1 MAEEITNNR
10 SKISLDRH
18 IFAITEP
25 TIKLD
30 KLEFND
36 LADGEESGTGP
47 KMSRENGSWYP
58 YVKINNFTINP
69 ERITSFKLDCAGF
82 LPAVS
87 FSFIDAD
94 HLFKGD
100 SIPRDGDVASVRITA
115 KQEDTF
121 KDIRVDFDITS
132 IRSSLDQF
140 QSSNPATDTTYY
152 VSGIIKIPTLMAEDC
167 FGYASDNSV
176 NHLIKISNELKIGF
190 ASNIDSS
197 TDKMA
202 RLCPYMSKISFI
214 EDIIDHSYINDNS
227 FQVGSI
233 DPHYYLNFVDLN
245 KIFNAPNEME
255 ETLMSVF
262 GSDYNMYPTDTNAL
276 NKLKS
281 TLMLTNNTNFASS
294 SQYIS
299 SYRILNS
306 AGDISFSNGY
316 EKKLQYF
323 ENNSTEKLVSAPIKP
338 LTSEKMKDI
347 EEPLRGRRDEL
358 RHKDEVKQKYVG
370 RIDAHPEHGNIHLNY
385 FYASMHNK
393 MNRGEVDK
401 MRLEIN
407 LETINHTL
415 YRYMKVPV
423 MIFGKTWNENEML
436 KYVKDQKKQK
446 GFSTV
451 GDDYNEDV
459 KDKENLQMIDEFI
472 SGYYIIDQISYI
484 YDPSRASSFYQKIV
498 LLRREWPSRLNNITK
513 ETLDSPTPAL
523 KDEKPAPV
531 EAVSVPEI
539 PASVAEKKE
548 ELIADATPVQ
558 TVEPE
563 PVVNNEQVD
572 TVIELTFD
580 QEGQT
585 VTQNFP
591 IVQGGYGNF
600 SDKYLVLTG
609 TWKSNKQ
616 NTVFNSAALTITDGS
631 GMDEDGNDAFRL
643 LKNGTWKYDAKVN
656 SVRFLT
662 LNEGYADGPSTIELT
677 ANVDNKT
684 FKLNGKFTLLTTR
697 NGA

>member
-1 MAEEITNNR
+1 MAEEITNNQP
-10 SKISLDRH
+10 KVSLDRH
-18 IFAITEP
+18 VFAITEP

-30 KLEFND
+30 KLNFND
-36 LADGEESGTGP
+36 LVDGEESGTGS
-47 KMSRENGSWYP
+47 KLSRESGSWYP
-58 YVKINNFTINP
+58 YIKINNFSIRP

-82 LPAVS
+82 LPAIS
-87 FSFIDAD
+87 FSFIDVD
-94 HLFKGD
+94 HHFKGD
-100 SIPRDGDVASVRITA
+100 SIPRDGDVANIRIAA

-121 KDIRVDFDITS
+121 KDIRMDFDITS

-140 QSSNPATDTTYY
+140 QSANPATDATYY
-152 VSGIIKIPTLMAEDC
+152 VSGIIKIPTLMAENC
-167 FGYASDNSV
+167 FGYPSDTSV
-176 NHLIKISNELKIGF
+176 NHLIKIANELKLGF
-190 ASNIDSS
+190 ASNID
-197 TDKMA
+197 TTDDKMA

-214 EDIIDHSYINDNS
+214 EDIIDHSYINDKS

-262 GSDYNMYPTDTNAL
+262 GPDYNMYPSDDNAL

-281 TLMLTNNTNFASS
+281 TLMLTNNINFASS

-306 AGDISFSNGY
+306 ASDITLANGY
-316 EKKLQYF
+316 ERKLQYF

-347 EEPLRGRRDEL
+347 EEPLRGRRDES

-393 MNRGEVDK
+393 MNRNEVDK

-407 LETINHTL
+407 LETINHSL

-436 KYVKDQKKQK
+436 KYIKEQKKQK

-451 GDDYNEDV
+451 GEEYKEDV
-459 KDKENLQMIDEFI
+459 KDPQNIQMIDEFV
-472 SGYYIIDQISYI
+472 SGFYIIDQISYI
-484 YDPSRASSFYQKIV
+484 YDPSRANSFYQKIV
-498 LLRREWPSRLNNITK
+498 LLRREWPSRINNITK
-513 ETLDSPTPAL
+513 EALDTLEPAIKDETPTPV
-523 KDEKPAPV
+523 ETKPVTEPPTPV
-531 EAVSVPEI
+531 V
-539 PASVAEKKE
+539 EKKE
-548 ELIADATPVQ
+548 EPVIDATPPQ

-563 PVVNNEQVD
+563 PVQAQPENVEIDVQ
-572 TVIELTFD
+572 LTFD

-591 IVQGGYGNF
+591 KGKDTGIYGATA
-600 SDKYLVLTG
+600 DKYITLTG
-609 TWKSNKQ
+609 TWKANKQ
-616 NTVFNSAALTITDGS
+616 NATFDSLVIDIIDKDTTTTERYPAIKF
-631 GMDEDGNDAFRL
+631 
-643 LKNGTWKYDAKVN
+643 LKNGTWKWEASYNEIRIYDADGECQIY
-656 SVRFLT
+656 LEAGI
-662 LNEGYADGPSTIELT
+662 EG
-677 ANVDNKT
+677 KK
-684 FKLNGKFTLLTTR
+684 FKLDGKFILATTS
-697 NGA
+697 NA